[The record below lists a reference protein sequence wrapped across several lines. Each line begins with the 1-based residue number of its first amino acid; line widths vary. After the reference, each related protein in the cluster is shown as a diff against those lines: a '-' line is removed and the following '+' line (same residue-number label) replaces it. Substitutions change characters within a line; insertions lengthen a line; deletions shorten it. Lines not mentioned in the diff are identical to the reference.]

1 MAERA
6 IRRAFIPVLASLSV
20 RAVCVIA
27 GLTAMAI
34 CTDRLGSTGRMR
46 ILLVRF
52 MAGLARQTGV
62 SALVQLLSLIV
73 AGGAV
78 RGCRAGRSENHY
90 QQRKTDPPTGFEI
103 HRSAP
108 DWLTGMDWRI

>member
-27 GLTAMAI
+27 GLTAMAV
-34 CTDRLGSTGRMR
+34 CADRLGSTGRMR

-52 MAGLARQTGV
+52 RAALAQQTGV
-62 SALVQLLSLIV
+62 SARFELLSLIV

-78 RGCRAGRSENHY
+78 RGCRAGPSQDHQY
-90 QQRKTDPPTGFEI
+90 QQRKTRPPTGFE
-103 HRSAP
+103 
-108 DWLTGMDWRI
+108 